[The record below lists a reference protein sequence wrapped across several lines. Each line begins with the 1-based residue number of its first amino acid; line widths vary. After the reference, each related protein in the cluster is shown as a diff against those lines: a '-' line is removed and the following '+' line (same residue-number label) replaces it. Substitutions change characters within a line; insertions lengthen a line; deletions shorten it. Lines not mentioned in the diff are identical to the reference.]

1 MWLPPRLPPFLV
13 LLLLLEVLPLLLV
26 VLPLL
31 RLVAGQPCSKGKSFQ
46 KGQGALTCKEG
57 RQSGRA

>member
-31 RLVAGQPCSKGKSFQ
+31 RLVAGQPCYLSKANRPKWVKVF
-46 KGQGALTCKEG
+46 
-57 RQSGRA
+57 